1 MCFELTG
8 KLVAINETQQ
18 VSERFKKR
26 EFVLEI
32 AEEINGNVYTNYA
45 KMQLVQ
51 NKCEII
57 DNFQI
62 GDTVKVSFN
71 IKGNK
76 WERDGNVNYIT
87 NLDAWRVENAQQG
100 AQGHVVELEVDVE
113 LRRRHLLQRLAV
125 QGDDH
130 VPLGQVPH
138 QPEQGHRRRQRRESD
153 QHVEERAEQRTERH
167 LGIEELRQL
176 RVGVLE
182 TPACHQT
189 IIAGAFCGSPGG
201 GDRAG

>member
-1 MCFELTG
+1 MSFEITG
-8 KLVAINETQQ
+8 KLIQVSPTQQ

-57 DNFQI
+57 DNYKM
-62 GDTVKVSFN
+62 GDAVKVSFN

-87 NLDAWRVENAQQG
+87 NLDAWRVEAA
-100 AQGHVVELEVDVE
+100 AQGSSASAPAASPAYTNMSAPAANTGGQYNPSPESVDD
-113 LRRRHLLQRLAV
+113 L
-125 QGDDH
+125 
-130 VPLGQVPH
+130 P
-138 QPEQGHRRRQRRESD
+138 
-153 QHVEERAEQRTERH
+153 
-167 LGIEELRQL
+167 
-176 RVGVLE
+176 
-182 TPACHQT
+182 
-189 IIAGAFCGSPGG
+189 F
-201 GDRAG
+201 